1 MAGNGTAVSGLAV
14 SGGLFLAGTDGLAVL
29 ANASSNNGTQNL
41 ILFWVAVAEI
51 GEMKKLAELNPTPK
65 NSLTHTLPSE
75 VKFWDNMADCQKT

>member
-1 MAGNGTAVSGLAV
+1 MAQLFLGW
-14 SGGLFLAGTDGLAVL
+14 LFLAGTDGLAVL
-29 ANASSNNGTQNL
+29 AGASSNNGTQNL